1 MAGYLN
7 SITQPTELAGATYFG
22 ADLHPEP
29 SLNSVTMAQIPQIPA
44 DIYRQVVR
52 DTGLSRK
59 DLCNLCLTSRAVS
72 FEAYPA
78 LYANIALHHHKSTV
92 SLIKTIQ
99 GSPELGSMIR
109 SFTLRLRAPFADFYR
124 RESQNL
130 ARSITL
136 MTGLRNLHLDYPW
149 GARDMTTTS
158 CWTRNISLPSVKS
171 ISIETVTYSSVHL
184 LFHQLPSPLPQ
195 YISIQRLPTYAI
207 DGVNRL
213 FCRNI
218 YGKWT
223 KLPHLESLVVWD
235 LPFMPSDISDDVF
248 PALHTFIVLQQLSVH
263 TFAVKSSLEWA
274 PWIRLL
280 KSVKKLGPISYD
292 EISGVS
298 VTAVTHAGNDNC
310 LGFSF

>member
-1 MAGYLN
+1 M
-7 SITQPTELAGATYFG
+7 
-22 ADLHPEP
+22 
-29 SLNSVTMAQIPQIPA
+29 VQIPQIPV

-72 FEAYPA
+72 SEAYPA
-78 LYANIALHHHKSTV
+78 LYANIALHSRKNTL

-99 GSPELGSMIR
+99 RSPELGSMIR
-109 SFTLRLRAPFADFYR
+109 SFTLRLQAPFVDFYR

-130 ARSITL
+130 AASINR
-136 MTGLRNLHLDYPW
+136 MTRLRILSLDYPW
-149 GARDMTTTS
+149 GASSMKAARS
-158 CWTRNISLPSVKS
+158 WTRNISLPNIQS
-171 ISIETVTYSSVHL
+171 ISIETVTYSSVHI

-195 YISIQRLPTYAI
+195 YISIQRLPTHAI
-207 DGVNRL
+207 DGVTRL

-218 YGKWT
+218 YGNWS
-223 KLPHLESLVVWD
+223 KLHHLKSLVVWD
-235 LPFMPSDISDDVF
+235 LPLMTSQIPDDIF
-248 PALHTFIVLQQLSVH
+248 PALHTFIVLQQLSLMNAF
-263 TFAVKSSLEWA
+263 TPRPYSLDWA

-298 VTAVTHAGNDNC
+298 VVAVTYTG
-310 LGFSF
+310 